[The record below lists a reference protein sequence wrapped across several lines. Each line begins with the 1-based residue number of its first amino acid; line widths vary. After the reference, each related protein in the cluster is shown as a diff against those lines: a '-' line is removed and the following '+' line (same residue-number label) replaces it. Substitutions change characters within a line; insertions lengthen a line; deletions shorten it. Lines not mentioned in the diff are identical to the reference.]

1 MKAVLEDGTA
11 KSDWTKFSIPFKLL
25 EGKSY
30 DATKKILFS
39 YCVFLKC

>member
-25 EGKSY
+25 EGKVMMQL
-30 DATKKILFS
+30 KILFS